1 MLSIQSKITKY
12 THTKKEKH
20 TGNEKAAEINA
31 NMTPI
36 LALANKDFR
45 TTIIKVLKVKVNILK
60 INGEIVSE

>member
-12 THTKKEKH
+12 TKKKKKEKR

-45 TTIIKVLKVKVNILK
+45 TAIIKVL
-60 INGEIVSE
+60 